1 MTTPPTTLKKHFK
14 AHDLVPRT
22 RVLRKYVCFSIR
34 LSISGY
40 CQSLVAELFS
50 SNAPLCF
57 GRVDLHASLSVVQ
70 ACGLW
75 AGSSVWCDSC
85 RQMRVQGSRSCDITT
100 LTASIPFPRPK
111 GVTHRHC
118 LCSPHFTTRPFVH
131 LCDGSTHWV
140 TWTGSIW
147 QVVDFQVT

>member
-50 SNAPLCF
+50 SNAPFAAVEWTSTPPSLWSK
-57 GRVDLHASLSVVQ
+57 HAVFEQAPLS
-70 ACGLW
+70 
-75 AGSSVWCDSC
+75 
-85 RQMRVQGSRSCDITT
+85 
-100 LTASIPFPRPK
+100 
-111 GVTHRHC
+111 GVTHADR
-118 LCSPHFTTRPFVH
+118 
-131 LCDGSTHWV
+131 
-140 TWTGSIW
+140 
-147 QVVDFQVT
+147 